1 MKQQQEQ
8 LWLDDVIGG
17 LPLPVLVLS
26 PAGVATHENPA
37 YRARFGPR
45 TDERGEIASAL
56 RGGHAS
62 ALCAA
67 LDGVSRAV
75 PLGSI
80 SGAPFTGHYFPIRD
94 ASSAVAFVGI
104 LFVEERAAPVPAAPA
119 LTSETHDIPEVER
132 SLRRILDM
140 MPQLVWST
148 RPDGYHDF
156 YNRRW
161 YDYTGET
168 PDATRG
174 AGWNDQL
181 HPDDQQRAW
190 ERWVRS
196 VETGEDYQ
204 IEYRFRRADGA
215 YRWFLGRAL
224 PMRDEAG
231 RILRWF
237 GTCTDVDD
245 QKRLEQQR
253 AEVLAQAEETS
264 RLKDEF
270 LAIVSHELRTPL
282 TAILGWARMQRSRPE
297 LAPKA
302 MEVIERNAEAQAR
315 LIEEILESS
324 RIVTG
329 KIRLYPR
336 NASVNELVR
345 TAVDAIRPAA
355 DAKAIALDVRLD
367 PGVGEIVCDP
377 DRLQQVVT
385 NLLVNAVKFTPG
397 GGQVG
402 LQTAL
407 HPGGVEVTVTDTG
420 KGISAAFLPHVFE
433 RFRQAEAATTRQH
446 GGLGL
451 GLAIVKYLVE
461 LHGGAV
467 RARSDGEGKGASFCV
482 RLPVR
487 AVALAQGESSE
498 VSSEI
503 EHPSAGTIPRLDG
516 LRVLVVD
523 DEPDARELVTM
534 VLREAGAQADE
545 TGSASAALEMM
556 SRARPDVLVSDIA
569 MPEQDGYAL
578 LRELRSRAPDLGGS
592 VPALALTAFARRE
605 DIVQAR
611 DAGFQLHL
619 AKPVQPGELVAAVYR
634 LARKGA

>member
-8 LWLDDVIGG
+8 LWLDAFIGG

-26 PAGVATHENPA
+26 PAGVATYENPA
-37 YRARFGPR
+37 YRARFGPGA
-45 TDERGEIASAL
+45 DEGGEIASAL
-56 RGGHAS
+56 RGGHSS
-62 ALCAA
+62 ALRAA
-67 LDGVSRAV
+67 LDGMSREV

-80 SGAPFTGHYFPIRD
+80 RGAPFTAHYFPIRD
-94 ASSAVAFVGI
+94 ASGAVAFVGI
-104 LFVEERAAPVPAAPA
+104 LLVEERAAPVPAAPA
-119 LTSETHDIPEVER
+119 LTPETNNIAEVER

-174 AGWNDQL
+174 AGWNDQV

-190 ERWVRS
+190 ERWKHS
-196 VETGEDYQ
+196 VDTGEDYQ
-204 IEYRFRRADGA
+204 IEYRFRRADGE

-224 PMRDEAG
+224 PMRDDAG

-297 LAPKA
+297 LAAKA
-302 MEVIERNAEAQAR
+302 MEVIERNAVAQAK

-329 KIRLYPR
+329 KTRLYLR
-336 NASVNELVR
+336 QTRVNELVR
-345 TAVDAIRPAA
+345 AAVDAIRPAA
-355 DAKAIALDVRLD
+355 DAAAIGLEVHLD
-367 PGVGEIVCDP
+367 PGIGDIVCDP
-377 DRLQQVVT
+377 DRLQQVVA
-385 NLLVNAVKFTPG
+385 NLLVNAVKFTPSG
-397 GGQVG
+397 GRVVIE
-402 LQTAL
+402 TAL
-407 HPGGVEVTVTDTG
+407 RPGGVEVTVTDTG
-420 KGISAAFLPHVFE
+420 KGIAASFLPHVFE

-451 GLAIVKYLVE
+451 GLAIVKHLVE
-461 LHGGAV
+461 LHGGTV
-467 RARSDGEGKGASFCV
+467 QARSDGEGRGASFSV

-487 AVALAQGESSE
+487 AVSLAAREGSE
-498 VSSEI
+498 VSSEV
-503 EHPSAGTIPRLDG
+503 ERPSAGTITRLDG

-545 TGSASAALEMM
+545 IGSASAALEMM
-556 SRARPDVLVSDIA
+556 SRARPDVLISDIA

-619 AKPVQPGELVAAVYR
+619 AKPVDPGELVAAVHR
-634 LARKGA
+634 LARSGA

>member
-1 MKQQQEQ
+1 MEQQQEQ
-8 LWLDDVIGG
+8 RWLDDLLGE

-37 YRARFGPR
+37 YRTRFGPGA
-45 TDERGEIASAL
+45 DESGEIGSAL
-56 RGGHAS
+56 RGGHSS
-62 ALCAA
+62 ALRAA
-67 LDGVSRAV
+67 LDGISRAV
-75 PLGSI
+75 PLGAV
-80 SGAPFTGHYFPIRD
+80 SGAPFTANYFPIRD
-94 ASSAVAFVGI
+94 ASGAVAFVGI

-119 LTSETHDIPEVER
+119 LTSETHDIAEVER
-132 SLRRILDM
+132 GLRRILDM

-161 YDYTGET
+161 YDYTGEA
-168 PDATRG
+168 PAATRG
-174 AGWNDQL
+174 AGWNDL
-181 HPDDQQRAW
+181 VHPDDQQRAW
-190 ERWVRS
+190 ERWNRS
-196 VETGEDYQ
+196 LETGEDYQ

-224 PMRDEAG
+224 PMRDEEG

-270 LAIVSHELRTPL
+270 LALVSHELRTPL

-297 LAPKA
+297 LAAKA
-302 MEVIERNAEAQAR
+302 MAVIERNAEAQAK

-329 KIRLYPR
+329 KIRLYLR
-336 NASVNELVR
+336 HARVNELVR

-355 DAKAIALDVRLD
+355 DAKAIGLEVGLD
-367 PGVGEIVCDP
+367 PGIGDIVCDP

-385 NLLVNAVKFTPG
+385 NLLVNAVKFTSSG
-397 GGQVG
+397 GRVG
-402 LQTAL
+402 IQTAIG
-407 HPGGVEVTVTDTG
+407 PGGVEVTVTDNG
-420 KGISAAFLPHVFE
+420 KGIAATFLPHVFE
-433 RFRQAEAATTRQH
+433 RFRQAEAATTRQY

-461 LHGGAV
+461 LHGGTVHAQ
-467 RARSDGEGKGASFCV
+467 SDGEGKGASFSV

-487 AVALAQGESSE
+487 AVSLAAREGSQVSSE
-498 VSSEI
+498 VER
-503 EHPSAGTIPRLDG
+503 PSAGTIARLDG

-534 VLREAGAQADE
+534 VLREAGAEADE
-545 TGSASAALEMM
+545 TSSASAALEMM
-556 SRARPDVLVSDIA
+556 RRARPDVLISDIA
-569 MPEQDGYAL
+569 MPNQDGYAL
-578 LRELRSRAPDLGGS
+578 LRELRSRPPDLGGS

-605 DIVQAR
+605 DVVQAR

-619 AKPVQPGELVAAVYR
+619 AKPVEPVELVAAVHR
-634 LARKGA
+634 LARSGA